1 MKTTLIKR
9 LIPAIALCMALL
21 GLSAGQSLAQGGD
34 SGKAQVRFVHAV
46 PGVGEADL
54 SVGGSPVGAAAF
66 GKYTDFASVPA
77 GDQDVVLE
85 GPDGLELGSDESF
98 AAGKSYTVVALAKG
112 EGAEL
117 RSYEDAAAKPGK
129 ARVRMIHAAPE
140 FGEPDIVIDGQPVAE
155 GVRYEQAVGY
165 LTVNPGT
172 YSVSLD
178 DPKSGKPVLG
188 PQDVSLSAGSASTA
202 FVVGSRGEEPRIVL
216 AQDAT
221 ALPSA
226 APETGFGWT
235 PTDEVPLVAALLAA
249 GIGAAGGSVAL
260 MLMRRRRVADTR
272 AGA

>member
-1 MKTTLIKR
+1 MKTTFIKR
-9 LIPAIALCMALL
+9 LTFAIALCLAVF
-21 GLSAGQSLAQGGD
+21 GLSAGQSLAQGGG

-46 PGVGEADL
+46 PGVGEAEL
-54 SVGGSPVGAAAF
+54 NVGGTPVGSAGF

-77 GDQDVVLE
+77 GDQDLLLE
-85 GPDGLELGSDESF
+85 GPDGLELPGEESF
-98 AAGKSYTVVALAKG
+98 EAGESYTVVALAKG
-112 EGAEL
+112 DSAEL

-188 PQDVSLSAGSASTA
+188 PQDVSLAAGSAATA

-226 APETGFGWT
+226 APETGFGWS
-235 PTDEVPLVAALLAA
+235 PTDEVPLIAALLAA
-249 GIGAAGGSVAL
+249 GIGAAAGSAGL
-260 MLMRRRRVADTR
+260 MLMRRRHRADTA